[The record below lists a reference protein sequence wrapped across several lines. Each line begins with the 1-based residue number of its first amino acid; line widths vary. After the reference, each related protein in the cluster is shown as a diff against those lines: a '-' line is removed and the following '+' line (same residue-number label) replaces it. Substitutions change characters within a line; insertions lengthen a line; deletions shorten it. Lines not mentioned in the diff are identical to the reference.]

1 MCGHNLIPPLSTIA
15 LKIMYIRVC
24 RLIFLSNF
32 STSPSM
38 YKFSA
43 AKAAQE
49 AQMSVRPSVRPSVRE
64 DTLTLTA
71 YKSLCRCRTYKCEVS
86 LEPYTQGLLI

>member
-1 MCGHNLIPPLSTIA
+1 MNINVL
-15 LKIMYIRVC
+15 
-24 RLIFLSNF
+24 
-32 STSPSM
+32 
-38 YKFSA
+38 KFSA

-49 AQMSVRPSVRPSVRE
+49 AQMSVRPSVRQ

>member
-1 MCGHNLIPPLSTIA
+1 MLLQYKHFSKVSHLSSLQSFRTIWSSEA
-15 LKIMYIRVC
+15 LV
-24 RLIFLSNF
+24 
-32 STSPSM
+32 
-38 YKFSA
+38 FSA

-49 AQMSVRPSVRPSVRE
+49 AQMSVRSFVRLSVRE